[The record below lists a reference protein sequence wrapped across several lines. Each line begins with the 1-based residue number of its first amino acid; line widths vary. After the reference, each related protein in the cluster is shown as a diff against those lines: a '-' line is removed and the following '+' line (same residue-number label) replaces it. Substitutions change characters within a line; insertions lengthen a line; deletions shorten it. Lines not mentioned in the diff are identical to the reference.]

1 MIAEGGNVV
10 DFPPGGPRG
19 GWRVGRAGVGGGG
32 GGGGTGGCGDGDPA
46 GGSGKRELAFRAAW
60 LAIGRCG
67 NSTFVQV
74 VDISA
79 AEYEQAVRTLALHLA
94 EVYGAPSQEDAA
106 RAARREVDDMAAL
119 CDHPP
124 GSLLSIERDMAD
136 RDITEKISVLAP
148 PDEPALA
155 KSWTLVEDD

>member
-1 MIAEGGNVV
+1 MKLAKTIRLDISDTQVFERVAE
-10 DFPPGGPRG
+10 
-19 GWRVGRAGVGGGG
+19 VGEWAVAGTFAFV
-32 GGGGTGGCGDGDPA
+32 DGDPA
-46 GGSGKRELAFRAAW
+46 DWSGKRRLAFRAAW
-60 LAIGRCG
+60 LAIGSFG